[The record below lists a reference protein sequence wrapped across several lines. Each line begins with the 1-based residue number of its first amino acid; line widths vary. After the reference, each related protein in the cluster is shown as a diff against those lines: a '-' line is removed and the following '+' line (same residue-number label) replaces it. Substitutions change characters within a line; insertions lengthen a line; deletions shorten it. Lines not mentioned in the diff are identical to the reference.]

1 MAADKRR
8 EIGNA
13 MFDPL
18 LHQGIRSKLVS
29 LLISNDE
36 LPFKALKET
45 LAVTDGN
52 LSSHLTKLEKENYIS
67 IEKTFEGKRPKTVV
81 KIAPEGRKAFEEYI
95 QALKQFIE
103 EN

>member
-1 MAADKRR
+1 
-8 EIGNA
+8 

-36 LPFKALKET
+36 LPFKALKE
-45 LAVTDGN
+45 AVGVTDGN
-52 LSSHLTKLEKENYIS
+52 LSTHLSKLEKEDYVR
-67 IEKTFEGKRPKTVV
+67 IEKVFEGKRPKTIVH
-81 KIAPEGRKAFEEYI
+81 ITAIGRKAFEAYI
-95 QALKQFIE
+95 EALKTFIE

>member
-1 MAADKRR
+1 
-8 EIGNA
+8 

-29 LLISNDE
+29 LLISNE
-36 LPFKALKET
+36 EMPFKALKEA
-45 LAVTDGN
+45 LGVTDGN
-52 LSSHLTKLEKENYIS
+52 LSSHLAKLEKEKYIS

-81 KIAPEGRKAFEEYI
+81 KITPTGREAFESYI
-95 QALKQFIE
+95 EALKSFIE

>member
-1 MAADKRR
+1 
-8 EIGNA
+8 

-36 LPFKALKET
+36 LPFKALKEA
-45 LAVTDGN
+45 LGVTDGN
-52 LSSHLTKLEKENYIS
+52 LSSHLSKLEKEEYIS
-67 IEKTFEGKRPKTVV
+67 IAKTFEGKRPKTVV
-81 KIAPEGRKAFEEYI
+81 KIAPKGREAFEKYI
-95 QALKQFIE
+95 EALKLFIE

>member
-1 MAADKRR
+1 
-8 EIGNA
+8 

-36 LPFKALKET
+36 LPFKALKEA
-45 LAVTDGN
+45 LDVTDGN
-52 LSSHLTKLEKENYIS
+52 LSSHLSKLEKEAYIC

-81 KIAPEGRKAFEEYI
+81 KIATKGRDAFEAYI
-95 QALKQFIE
+95 ETLKQFIE

>member
-1 MAADKRR
+1 
-8 EIGNA
+8 

-18 LHQGIRSKLVS
+18 IHQPIRSKLLS

-36 LPFKALKET
+36 LPFKALKES

-52 LSSHLTKLEKENYIS
+52 LSSHLSKLEKEGYVQ
-67 IEKTFEGKRPKTVV
+67 IEKMFEGKRPKTVV
-81 KIAPEGRKAFEEYI
+81 HISVKGKEAFSAYIEE
-95 QALKQFIE
+95 LKRFIE

>member
-1 MAADKRR
+1 
-8 EIGNA
+8 

-29 LLISNDE
+29 ILISNDE
-36 LPFKALKET
+36 LPFKALKEA
-45 LAVTDGN
+45 LGVTDGN
-52 LSSHLTKLEKENYIS
+52 LSSHLSKLEKEAYIS

-81 KIAPEGRKAFEEYI
+81 KIAPAGREAFEVYI
-95 QALKQFIE
+95 EALKAFIE